1 MFLQSSH
8 THIKL
13 TALPEQYF
21 LVLFFVI
28 PLRQRLTVIP
38 IDQQVNPLDPIRTIL
53 TVYSPFEILGLLSW
67 T

>member
-13 TALPEQYF
+13 TALPEPYI
-21 LVLFFVI
+21 LVLFIVI
-28 PLRQRLTVIP
+28 LLRQRLTVIP
-38 IDQQVNPLDPIRTIL
+38 MDQQVNPIDPICTIL